1 MENRITSRDNER
13 VKYTAKLLAKPAFC
27 REQGQFVA
35 EGEKLCLDAA
45 AAGLPCETLYLTDDA
60 AARWPALA
68 TISAERVL
76 IHQTVA
82 EKLSGMKSPQGVFGV
97 FGLPSF
103 DETEIDP
110 NGHYLALEEVQDPA
124 NVGAV
129 LRSAAAFGFSGVLLT
144 PGCADPLGQKA
155 MRASMGAAFR
165 LPAIRVEDLPSQLS
179 RLGKDGMA
187 TIAAALYGAGDLMDY
202 QYTGGGLVLVVG
214 NEGNGLSQP
223 VIDACGAVLRIPMQ
237 SMESLNAAVAASVLM
252 WELWGRRNG

>member
-13 VKYTAKLLAKPAFC
+13 VKYTAKLLAKPSFC
-27 REQGQFVA
+27 RQQGQFVA
-35 EGEKLCLDAA
+35 EGAKLCLDAA
-45 AAGLPCETLYLTDDA
+45 AVGLPCETLYLTDDA

-97 FGLPSF
+97 FGLPLF
-103 DETEIDP
+103 GETAIDP
-110 NGHYLALEEVQDPA
+110 NGHYLALEDVQDPA

-144 PGCADPLGQKA
+144 TGCADPLGQKA

-165 LPAIRVEDLPSQLS
+165 LPTIRVEDLPSQLL
-179 RLGKDGMA
+179 RFGKAGMV
-187 TIAAALYGAGDLMDY
+187 TIAAALYGASDLMAY
-202 QYTGGGLVLVVG
+202 QYTGGGLMLVVG

-237 SMESLNAAVAASVLM
+237 SMESLNASVAASVLM